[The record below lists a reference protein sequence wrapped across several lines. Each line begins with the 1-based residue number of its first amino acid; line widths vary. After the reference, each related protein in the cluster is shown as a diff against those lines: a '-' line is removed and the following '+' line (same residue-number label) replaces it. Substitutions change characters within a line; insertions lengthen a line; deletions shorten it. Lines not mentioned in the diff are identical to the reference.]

1 MQNAIP
7 LLSFENLYPTYD
19 IVKSL
24 ISNEDTLELF
34 IDNKKGSK
42 ELSDCPADINMKLID
57 GINKVT
63 FINQNKLYSLQT
75 T

>member
-1 MQNAIP
+1 MIVNFMIKQNGIIASVI
-7 LLSFENLYPTYD
+7 
-19 IVKSL
+19 
-24 ISNEDTLELF
+24 NEDTLELF